1 MPVTDGGRLFLFIK
15 IYNLQPKEAI
25 QQQIE
30 SNNHLNLLYRG
41 QKLLFVFSDAI
52 KDLIGKVVN
61 NELGEN
67 EISELIE
74 FACQTSLLSF
84 YNINQYFQFDQ
95 QAELELKTVYRQL
108 VNEVKKSRSAD
119 LNDLSR
125 KHFSNLQ
132 KWFIKKQPDAFFLF
146 PSEMPKINSKVI
158 CAEYSAHLQLKILG
172 INISSL
178 QEPILDIGCGRE
190 HQLVNYLRQ
199 KGLNAFGI
207 DRNAE
212 SKENIQGI
220 SWFDFNFEKDH
231 WGTIIS
237 HLGFTNHFLHQHS
250 KQYGSHQR
258 FAYTFIE
265 ILQSLKTGGR
275 FYYAPGLPFI
285 ETFLNPDEYAISQRA
300 PGTIYQCAAVQ
311 RLR

>member
-1 MPVTDGGRLFLFIK
+1 MVAGSFYLSE

-25 QQQIE
+25 LQQIE
-30 SNNHLNLLYRG
+30 SNNQLNLLYRG
-41 QKLLFVFSDAI
+41 KKLPFVFCDAI
-52 KDLIGKVVN
+52 KDLIKKIVN
-61 NELGEN
+61 NEVGEN

-74 FACQTSLLSF
+74 FACKTSLLSF

-95 QAELELKTVYRQL
+95 QAELELKMVYRQL
-108 VNEVKKSRSAD
+108 VNEVKKNRLPD

-125 KHFSNLQ
+125 KHFSSLQ

-146 PSEMPKINSKVI
+146 PSEMPNINSNII
-158 CAEYSAHLQLKILG
+158 CAEYSAHLQLQILG

-190 HQLVNYLRQ
+190 HQLVSYLRQ
-199 KGLNAFGI
+199 RGLNAFGI
-207 DRNAE
+207 DRSAE
-212 SKENIQGI
+212 SKENIQCI
-220 SWFDFNFEKDH
+220 SWFDFNFKKDH
-231 WGTIIS
+231 WGAIIS
-237 HLGFTNHFLHQHS
+237 HLGFTNHFQYQHS

-285 ETFLNPDEYAISQRA
+285 DTLLSPDKYAVNRQNV
-300 PGTIYQCAAVQ
+300 PGTIYQRAVVQ